1 MYHFIGAYWG
11 SRPENREEIAKKL
24 LSFIEEISVFDA
36 SLLHW
41 HMATPKAEKKNPP
54 PPKLTKEYITSVLK
68 MQKTDFGSIPMPE
81 IGFGL
86 MAWTKSN
93 AKFDA
98 TLSATCGVY
107 SERINN
113 SVLLNFNK
121 LKPLPPKYLL
131 RDIFAI
137 MVKIFD
143 PDKAVINFS
152 GNNSDETGPFGALVA
167 PPLEY
172 YEKRTSNKSDAR
184 NKDSMEI
191 F

>member
-1 MYHFIGAYWG
+1 MYHLIGAYWG
-11 SRPENREEIAKKL
+11 PRPESREEIAEKL
-24 LSFIEEISVFDA
+24 LSFIEEISVFEA

-54 PPKLTKEYITSVLK
+54 PPKLTKEYIASVLK

-98 TLSATCGVY
+98 TLSANCGGY
-107 SERINN
+107 SKYLDNRIN
-113 SVLLNFNK
+113 LNFDESN
-121 LKPLPPKYLL
+121 PPPQYLL

-152 GNNSDETGPFGALVA
+152 DNFSAKTGPWGALVA

-172 YEKRTSNKSDAR
+172 YERSNT
-184 NKDSMEI
+184 
-191 F
+191 